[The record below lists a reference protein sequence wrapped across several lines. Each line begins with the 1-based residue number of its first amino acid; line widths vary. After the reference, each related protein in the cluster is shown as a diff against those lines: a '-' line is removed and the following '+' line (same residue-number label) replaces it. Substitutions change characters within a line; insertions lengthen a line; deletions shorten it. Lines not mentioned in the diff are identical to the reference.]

1 MGEGQPGW
9 GAGARDF
16 SIANADWEGG
26 RGFVSYCKGVRWGI
40 SGWKGGRYFGV
51 CVVLVEKGWWFG
63 ASIDPQLEGGTLS
76 KRHGPVS
83 RQAVLESGVVT
94 NSCCSPLRGGPP
106 QVWVKGG
113 AIDFYALSDGGLQL
127 GVGR

>member
-1 MGEGQPGW
+1 
-9 GAGARDF
+9 
-16 SIANADWEGG
+16 
-26 RGFVSYCKGVRWGI
+26 
-40 SGWKGGRYFGV
+40 
-51 CVVLVEKGWWFG
+51 VEKGWWFG

-83 RQAVLESGVVT
+83 RQAVLESGVVA
-94 NSCCSPLRGGPP
+94 NSCCSPLRGRPP

-127 GVGR
+127 GVEPLMVSNTSFSRILHAREPEDDLSPSFPTQPYDQPTHID